1 MAGVVSNSDGGGV
14 DWSGEVQA
22 RLSHT
27 LALLNS
33 GDVIFPGGRVLSA
46 AGGDGEPVLGAQ
58 ALPEAYRRDGAE
70 ATAWRWR
77 EFSFGLRDGRSGQVF
92 CARDLSGVHPL
103 YYCSRPGEFFA
114 FASEVEPLLALP
126 GMERRLNRLKA
137 AIYLAAGAGWN
148 ALDASMTFFEGIH
161 RLPPGHLLIATSEG
175 VTVRRYASYQNV
187 EELSDVSPAELSEE
201 LLARL
206 RRAVHRRADGAGLL
220 LSGGLKSASI
230 AALACEGLAEGTK
243 LQCWAFVPVDP
254 PGWIWPDDPR
264 PAIEE
269 LKRQHAIEVHPVGW
283 KEWGMDDDDDYYP
296 DMRQQPVWFYIR
308 EDEMAA
314 MAGAEQVGLTAL
326 MTGMGGQWL
335 PIFRRP
341 PGLAWAAIRSGDWRA
356 IVFDEQGGRRRTTRE
371 VARLIKNNFLAPLLS
386 SGVCSRLG
394 ISPWSQGQTAPIERR
409 LLVRES
415 FLAETGAA
423 EWMHNRAGR
432 LARDFRENAYEE
444 ATRGG
449 LQLHLE
455 NWALLGRRHG
465 LEFRYPF
472 LDPEVVDFC
481 FRLPASYH
489 LGGDSQRVLREAM
502 RGLLPEPIRTRR
514 GRLASISDWPY
525 RKMRLHALQRARL
538 AELERHPLLSTMV
551 DLTPI
556 HQALDRFPSEAK
568 LQETA
573 ARRGLKEAAGLVNP
587 GGVPTTV
594 EYFRSFAQF
603 LDRNGF
609 R

>member
-1 MAGVVSNSDGGGV
+1 LDLTVGVV
-14 DWSGEVQA
+14 
-22 RLSHT
+22 R
-27 LALLNS
+27 
-33 GDVIFPGGRVLSA
+33 
-46 AGGDGEPVLGAQ
+46 EPVLDIQ
-58 ALPEAYRRDGAE
+58 LLLEAYRRDGAE
-70 ATAWRWR
+70 ATAWRWK
-77 EFSFGLRDGRSGQVF
+77 EFSFGMRDGQSGEVF

-103 YYCSRPGEFFA
+103 YYCSRPGEYFA
-114 FASEVEPLLALP
+114 FAAEVEPLLALP

-137 AIYLAAGAGWN
+137 AVYLAGVGWN

-161 RLPPGHLLIATSEG
+161 RLPPGHLLIATCAG
-175 VTVRRYASYQNV
+175 VTVRRYATFHDV
-187 EELSDVSPAELSEE
+187 EELSRVTLAELSEE

-206 RRAVHRRADGAGLL
+206 RRAVQRRTDSAGLL

-230 AALACEGLAEGTK
+230 AALASGGLTQEAK
-243 LQCWAFVPVDP
+243 LPCWSFVPVDA
-254 PGWIWPDDPR
+254 PGWTWPDDPR
-264 PAIEE
+264 PALEK
-269 LKRQHAIEVHPVGW
+269 LKRKLAIEVHPVGW
-283 KEWGMDDDDDYYP
+283 REWGMADDSGYYP
-296 DMRQQPVWFYIR
+296 EVRQQPIWFYIR

-314 MAGAEQVGLTAL
+314 MAGAEQAGLTAL

-341 PGLAWAAIRSGDWRA
+341 PGVAWAAIRSGDWRA
-356 IVFDEQGGRRRTTRE
+356 IAFDGHAGGRRTARE
-371 VARLIKNNFLAPLLS
+371 AARLVKNNFLAPLLS

-394 ISPWSQGQTAPIERR
+394 IRPWSPGRAAPMERR
-409 LLVRES
+409 SLIRES
-415 FLAETGAA
+415 FLEETGAA
-423 EWMHNRAGR
+423 EWMHDRAGK
-432 LARDFRENAYEE
+432 LAGDFRENAYEDL
-444 ATRGG
+444 ARGG

-489 LGGDSQRVLREAM
+489 LGGDSQQVLREAM

-514 GRLASISDWPY
+514 GRLASVTDWPY
-525 RKMRLHALQRARL
+525 RKVRLHVLQRARL

-551 DLTPI
+551 DLSPI
-556 HQALDRFPSEAK
+556 HQALDQFPCEAN
-568 LQETA
+568 LQDTTSRCGLLEA
-573 ARRGLKEAAGLVNP
+573 ARQVNP